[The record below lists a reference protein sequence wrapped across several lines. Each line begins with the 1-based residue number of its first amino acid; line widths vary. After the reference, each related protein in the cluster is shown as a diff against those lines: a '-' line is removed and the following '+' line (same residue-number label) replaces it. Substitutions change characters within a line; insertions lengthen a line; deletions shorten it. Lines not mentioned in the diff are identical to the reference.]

1 MAVKVINQTDTLET
15 FRTTFNDLAA
25 NDFGDKANLSSDI
38 SATNLIDAMNE
49 TISIA
54 TSTAGWTIEDSSS
67 SRQIIGGGNVLRVLG
82 SANEIDAVVSATD
95 TLTLGL
101 PNDVTIANDLTVTNS
116 IGVGT
121 ITISNNDI
129 TDSTGTIQ
137 FADDNLETTGTITGS
152 GFTATGGTSTFGTV
166 QISGNEIRST
176 DSTRVVVN
184 DTLRAT
190 SLETSTGHYHSGKF
204 TFGESEYIKNYQ
216 DDWWH
221 FYGYISTY
229 QVYDKVLNEFN
240 ITNWYN
246 YLNDDNIEIYP
257 TPLPSGAN
265 PTISLVNNSY
275 ILLLVGQPYTEYGA
289 YATNNTGLNISD
301 DIVITSN
308 VDIQNKGIYTVSYS
322 ITDRLGK
329 QSTVDR
335 TVQVVNSPGSSNDDL
350 KVAVNLWTSNKD
362 YAVSVFGEIN
372 TWDTSL
378 ITNMSELFYNKT
390 NFNEDISNWNVSSVT
405 NMNAMFKNA
414 SVFNQ
419 DEL

>member
-1 MAVKVINQTDTLET
+1 MAVKVINQSDSLET

-25 NDFGDKANLSSDI
+25 NDFGDKANLSAAI

-82 SANEIDAVVSATD
+82 SANEVDAVVSATD

-190 SLETSTGHYHSGKF
+190 SLETSTGLLQIDEVSGF
-204 TFGESEYIKNYQ
+204 PRLR
-216 DDWWH
+216 
-221 FYGYISTY
+221 ST
-229 QVYDKVLNEFN
+229 QASGFLA
-240 ITNWYN
+240 ITATPILQTNMIFEGSTP
-246 YLNDDNIEIYP
+246 DDNETTITVTDPSADRTITIPDESGTVITTGSTDAVTESMMANDAIGSSELKSVQTLVIY
-257 TPLPSGAN
+257 
-265 PTISLVNNSY
+265 NSAGVAVKT
-275 ILLLVGQPYTEYGA
+275 LYGA
-289 YATNNTGLNISD
+289 
-301 DIVITSN
+301 
-308 VDIQNKGIYTVSYS
+308 
-322 ITDRLGK
+322 
-329 QSTVDR
+329 
-335 TVQVVNSPGSSNDDL
+335 GS
-350 KVAVNLWTSNKD
+350 
-362 YAVSVFGEIN
+362 
-372 TWDTSL
+372 
-378 ITNMSELFYNKT
+378 
-390 NFNEDISNWNVSSVT
+390 
-405 NMNAMFKNA
+405 
-414 SVFNQ
+414 
-419 DEL
+419 